1 MALPVSERRVI
12 AASLSYVRALKNIGM
27 AVGWIGN

>member
-12 AASLSYVRALKNIGM
+12 AASLSYARAIKIIGM
-27 AVGWIGN
+27 AVG